1 MIVLWRKNC
10 NFARYC
16 KRMEIMRK
24 VLFFV
29 VCALLVVSCKKK
41 QEVPEGTIITT
52 IEETK
57 VDDTPR
63 NMGDRDMKQ
72 QVAWGGKTYTVSIKR
87 RAESEMATVKDQTG
101 NVYYD
106 NRVEVVI
113 DGPEGD
119 VLNHVFRKGD
129 FASYID
135 RNYIKTDESAL
146 ISVVY
151 KEVGADGQL
160 KLVATVGS
168 PDEMDDNFMMIEVSV
183 SKGGS
188 LSCSRIEEE
197 I

>member
-1 MIVLWRKNC
+1 
-10 NFARYC
+10 
-16 KRMEIMRK
+16 MRK
-24 VLFFV
+24 VLFVV
-29 VCALLVVSCKKK
+29 VCVLLVVSCKKK

-63 NMGDRDMKQ
+63 NMGDRNMKQ

-87 RAESEMATVKDQTG
+87 EADSELSTVKDQTG
-101 NVYYD
+101 HVYYD
-106 NRVEVVI
+106 NKVEVVV
-113 DGPEGD
+113 DGPDGD
-119 VLNHVFRKGD
+119 VLNHVFRKGE
-129 FASYID
+129 FAGYVD
-135 RNYIKTDESAL
+135 RNYIKPDESAL

-151 KEVGADGQL
+151 KEIGADGQL
-160 KLVATVGS
+160 KLIATVGS

-188 LSCSRIEEE
+188 LSYSRIEEE